1 MLATSLH
8 LFSFSWT
15 KFSLSTSSSPAL
27 ADSSS
32 EQTPLS
38 PAPAAGYHTCPA
50 PVLAGHS
57 SNRSQQSFLQYFVF
71 VLSVEAQVY
80 QISLI
85 QFSSCSSL
93 PSTDQPPPSSCPA
106 PASGCSSPLLCQ
118 GCYFPVVL
126 GAF

>member
-38 PAPAAGYHTCPA
+38 PAPAAGCYTCPA
-50 PVLAGHS
+50 PAPAGHS
-57 SNRSQQSFLQYFVF
+57 SNRSQQSTLQYFVF
-71 VLSVEAQVY
+71 GLSVEAQVY

-85 QFSSCSSL
+85 QLLSHSSL

-106 PASGCSSPLLCQ
+106 PASSCAPPLLGQ
-118 GCYFPVVL
+118 GCYFPAVL
-126 GAF
+126 AAV